1 MGKGTMILLS
11 SHSPGLPG
19 SRNEGSPARTAEG
32 LESHERREAGLP
44 PDELPREQGFPF
56 RGVGDK

>member
-1 MGKGTMILLS
+1 MILLP
-11 SHSPGLPG
+11 SHSPGVPG